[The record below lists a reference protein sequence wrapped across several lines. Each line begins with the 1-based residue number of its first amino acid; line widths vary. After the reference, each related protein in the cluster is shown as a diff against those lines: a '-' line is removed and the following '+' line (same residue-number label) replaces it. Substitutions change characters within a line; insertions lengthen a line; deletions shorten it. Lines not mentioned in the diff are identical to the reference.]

1 MIRVC
6 ARRADGT
13 ADNKAAVEPIANA
26 ERNADSLRHVGN
38 TRCTLCLDTSAEA
51 EATPGPS

>member
-13 ADNKAAVEPIANA
+13 ADNKAAVEPIADA
-26 ERNADSLRHVGN
+26 ERNADSLIHAGN

-51 EATPGPS
+51 ATPGPS